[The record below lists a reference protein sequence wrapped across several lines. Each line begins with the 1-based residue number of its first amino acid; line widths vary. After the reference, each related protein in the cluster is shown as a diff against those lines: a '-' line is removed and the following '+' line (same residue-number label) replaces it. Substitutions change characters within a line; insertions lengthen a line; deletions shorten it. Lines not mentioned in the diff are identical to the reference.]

1 MLGRFNYI
9 LCDHW
14 ATCIA
19 FGFNL
24 WYQFGRARLLLL
36 FLALVCFSIARGKSL
51 LVLQC
56 RNVTHSAEW
65 KLSYVRRS
73 VFAEKIGE
81 IQYLPRELNFQNY
94 CRICLL
100 RTVSYKIRFAWCII
114 CTSKEGN
121 LYLTFLNE
129 GTGIL
134 FSNTNNYVYKSSK
147 SACFNDL
154 WWVIG
159 RGKSLLM
166 NQYSWADNFANGME
180 VPILHHDDWSN
191 GAFVDCMSIA
201 SYAN

>member
-14 ATCIA
+14 AACIA

-36 FLALVCFSIARGKSL
+36 FLALVCFSITRGKSL
-51 LVLQC
+51 LVLHC
-56 RNVTHSAEW
+56 RNTNRAEW

-73 VFAEKIGE
+73 VFAEKTGE

-94 CRICLL
+94 CRICLS
-100 RTVSYKIRFAWCII
+100 RTVSYQIRFAWCIL
-114 CTSKEGN
+114 CTSKEED

-134 FSNTNNYVYKSSK
+134 FSNTFHYVSKSSK
-147 SACFNDL
+147 SNRFNDL
-154 WWVIG
+154 W
-159 RGKSLLM
+159 
-166 NQYSWADNFANGME
+166 
-180 VPILHHDDWSN
+180 
-191 GAFVDCMSIA
+191 FVLGGNHC
-201 SYAN
+201 